1 MWLPSSAWTTNST
14 KLLPPKQRFGLV
26 ERSLLADEAD
36 EHLDRRLLLVTAP
49 AGYGKTS
56 TLIQL
61 HERLKAR
68 QAHVAWLSLDADD
81 NDIVRFLAHLVDAIA
96 RTGLNL
102 SARPEGL
109 LGARASAQ
117 HGLGST
123 PPAGTLR
130 TELLNELAQLREDV
144 YVVLDD
150 FHLIRD
156 AGVLELVSA
165 ILLAPL
171 VHIHL
176 VIASREMP
184 ELPLARLRALGAM
197 HEIDASRLAFSL
209 PETAAFVQ
217 ASGGVALNPV
227 QLSVLLRKTEGW
239 PASLQMALIAMR
251 QVGDLDAFLASFTG
265 ADRSIAGF
273 LVDEVLKA
281 QPAAVQQ
288 FLLATSLLTRFN
300 TGLANAVLDRR
311 DAREMIDHLEAH
323 NLFVFSLDRDRNW
336 YRYHHLFGELLR
348 QRLADSQPELA
359 AQVHARACDWL
370 AANGH
375 AIDAIDHAFALGQME
390 RAGELIDAISGGLFA
405 SAQTATLSAFAD
417 RLPADVRKRLPRLQ
431 LEVAWENIIRW
442 RFDEA
447 RIALDDIRGQ
457 LNPVD
462 AAGILPDAEVA
473 ALRIKLAHREVM
485 MATFTDQLEE
495 VLRSGRTWIA
505 EHGAGNGFMGLSVAV
520 AMMMARREALNAEL
534 TPSEWESLRTQF
546 LEARAVYGTVFLD
559 AVVGQTLFL
568 RGELPL
574 AEQALRQG
582 HASAVRLQG
591 EGSSFAAM
599 PGCELALLL
608 YERNELDAARDWVDR
623 FRQVPGGFGLAD
635 SVIARATAS
644 CRLAVSTGDFTTAHR
659 VLDEASMI
667 ATRYGLLRLHPR
679 IAVERVGL
687 YLADGKP
694 RDAARLID
702 DARYREGFAH
712 TTPGRAPNSTKLYYA
727 LGAAM
732 LAGARGEH
740 AEAIALLRAWLNV
753 VRERGCVQ
761 HAVTMLVQ
769 LARVQQR
776 SGEKLASQ
784 RSLIEALRLGAPGVF
799 RRSFIDGGSEISV
812 ILREIH
818 ASRPGPELCSTDYL
832 ARVFADA
839 GIDAASKAELAA
851 PRAVEP
857 DDGTSL
863 SAREIDVLRLSAKH
877 LVAREVAQQMG
888 VAETTVKWYWQ
899 RIFSKLGVH
908 RRAAA
913 VRIAQERG
921 LIR

>member
-1 MWLPSSAWTTNST
+1 MWLPSSAWTTNTT
-14 KLLPPKQRFGLV
+14 KLLPPKQRFRLV

-36 EHLDRRLLLVTAP
+36 GHLDQRLLLITAP

-61 HERLKAR
+61 HERMKAR

-109 LGARASAQ
+109 LGSRASAQ
-117 HGLGST
+117 HGPGST
-123 PPAGTLR
+123 PPASTLR
-130 TELLNELAQLREDV
+130 TELLNEMAQLREDV
-144 YVVLDD
+144 HVVLDD

-156 AGVLELVSA
+156 AGVLELIGA

-171 VHIHL
+171 DHIHL
-176 VIASREMP
+176 VIASREIP

-217 ASGGVALNPV
+217 ASGGVALNAA
-227 QLSVLLRKTEGW
+227 QLDILLRKTEGW

-251 QVGDLDAFLASFTG
+251 KVGDLDAFLASFTG

-288 FLLATSLLTRFN
+288 FLLATSLLVRFN

-348 QRLADSQPELA
+348 QRLADHQPELTV
-359 AQVHARACDWL
+359 QIHARACDWL
-370 AANGH
+370 ATNGH
-375 AIDAIDHAFALGQME
+375 AIEAIDHAFAMQQME
-390 RAGELIDAISGGLFA
+390 RAGELIDAVSGGLFA

-417 RLPADVRKRLPRLQ
+417 RLPPEIRKRLSRLQ
-431 LEVAWENIIRW
+431 LEVAWESIIRW
-442 RFDEA
+442 HFDEA
-447 RIALDDIRGQ
+447 RDALDDIRGQ
-457 LNPVD
+457 LTQGNVSSS
-462 AAGILPDAEVA
+462 LPDAEIA
-473 ALRIKLAHREVM
+473 ALRIRLAHREVM
-485 MATFTDQLEE
+485 MATFTDQLDAVE
-495 VLRSGRTWIA
+495 RSGRAWIA
-505 EHGAGNGFMGLSVAV
+505 EHGVRNGFMGLSVAV

-534 TPSEWESLRTQF
+534 MPSEWESLRSQF

-582 HASAVRLQG
+582 HASAVRLHG

-599 PGCELALLL
+599 SGCELALLL
-608 YERNELDAARDWVDR
+608 YERNQLNAAREWVER

-635 SVIARATAS
+635 SVIARTTVA
-644 CRLAVSTGDFTTAHR
+644 CRLAASTDDFAAAHR
-659 VLDEASMI
+659 VLDEATMI
-667 ATRYGLLRLHPR
+667 ATRHSLQRLHPR
-679 IAVERVGL
+679 IAVERIGL
-687 YLADGKP
+687 HLATGRP
-694 RDAARLID
+694 RDAERLID
-702 DARYREGFAH
+702 DRHYREGFAH
-712 TTPGRAPNSTKLYYA
+712 TAPGRQPNTTKLYYA

-732 LAGARGEH
+732 LAGARGDS
-740 AEAIALLRAWLNV
+740 ASAIALLRSWLSAL
-753 VRERGCVQ
+753 RERACAQ
-761 HAVTMLVQ
+761 HAITVLVL
-769 LARVQQR
+769 LARLQQR
-776 SGEKLASQ
+776 SGERLAAQ
-784 RSLIEALRLGAPGVF
+784 RSLIEALRLGAPGGF
-799 RRSFIDGGSEISV
+799 RRCFIDGGGEIAA
-812 ILREIH
+812 ILHDIH
-818 ASRPGPELCSTDYL
+818 ASGPGPELCSTDYL
-832 ARVFADA
+832 GCVFADF
-839 GIDAASKAELAA
+839 GIDAGSRSAIAA
-851 PRAVEP
+851 PRTIEP
-857 DDGTSL
+857 DEASNL
-863 SAREIDVLRLSAKH
+863 SAREIEVLRLSANH
-877 LVAREVAQQMG
+877 LVASEIAQQLG
-888 VAETTVKWYWQ
+888 VAETTVKWYWR

-913 VRIAQERG
+913 VRIAQQRG